1 MDLEYNLQIKLLPAL
16 YIIKNFVK
24 GEKDCDYEKY
34 LLELINESR
43 YFEGVFHSPKTENF
57 GECDAISNNYQID
70 FKLLASKTALQA
82 SSLFS
87 PQIYTL
93 SDGVTSYCRCKKE
106 DGNITATRIFAALRG
121 KKYDELCKIRNN
133 ATKIGGVENDIMT
146 MLKMFE
152 KEKNIL
158 FFFPYILY
166 FEEQCKEDTAIRI
179 IQKAL
184 EHDFASAFE
193 YRNKYVNKKYD
204 TFITCIYDKDIFLIY
219 KEQGQKLR
227 LVDRIK
233 TSRLPTFMKLKRYE
247 PWN

>member
-1 MDLEYNLQIKLLPAL
+1 MDLEYNLQIILLPAQ

-106 DGNITATRIFAALRG
+106 DGNITATRLFAALRG

-133 ATKIGGVENDIMT
+133 ATKISGVENDIMT

-158 FFFPYILY
+158 FFFLIFYIL
-166 FEEQCKEDTAIRI
+166 KNNVKRI
-179 IQKAL
+179 LQL
-184 EHDFASAFE
+184 EL
-193 YRNKYVNKKYD
+193 YKK
-204 TFITCIYDKDIFLIY
+204 L
-219 KEQGQKLR
+219 
-227 LVDRIK
+227 
-233 TSRLPTFMKLKRYE
+233 
-247 PWN
+247 